1 MSLKLKKNGGI
12 SSLIADLL
20 SPGSLLKS
28 DIFNQESDLGFSRLG
43 INLPTAN
50 YSENNKEYKLEL
62 AVPGLNKDDFS
73 IELDNNM
80 LKISAQKEEEKSK
93 EEDDEYSFKEYS
105 FNSFSR
111 TFKLPENVK
120 ETDIQAKYEDGVLK
134 VTIPKEKETPI
145 KPKHKISIT

>member
-1 MSLKLKKNGGI
+1 MSLTLKKNGGI

-28 DIFNQESDLGFSRLG
+28 DIFNRESDLGFSRLG